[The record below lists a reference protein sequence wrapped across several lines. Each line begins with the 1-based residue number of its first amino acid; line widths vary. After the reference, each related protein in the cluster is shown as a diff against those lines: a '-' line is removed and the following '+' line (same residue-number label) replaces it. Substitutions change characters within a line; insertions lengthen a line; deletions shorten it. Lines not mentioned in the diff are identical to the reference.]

1 MNLVLFDSSA
11 RESLLPLTFARP
23 VADLRLGTLTIAQ
36 KWERRLGATVSML
49 TQDYLS
55 GFFPTKLEEQ
65 NLLVNGSVL
74 PTPELLDFILEVPTG
89 TAYYREGEL
98 VVARFSAEAVI
109 AFASA
114 HKLAVPQGG
123 DGPGQEITKRQL
135 PDLPLFRIT
144 HPSDLFTQN
153 DRAVR
158 EDFALLTAGRTSQP
172 VSETNTVIG
181 PADQLFVEEG
191 VTLEACTVNCNTGPV
206 YLGKN
211 AVILEGCLFRGPLS
225 IGTGTVIKMGT
236 KIYGATTFG
245 PYCKAGGEINNTI
258 FQANSNKGHEG
269 YLGNAFIGK
278 WCNLGADTNASNLK
292 NDYSNVKTW
301 SYTDGGGM
309 RKTDLQFHGLI
320 MGDHCKVGIN
330 TMFNTGTVV
339 GFSSNVFG
347 AGFPPPFLPSFTWGG
362 GEGQQEYRL
371 DRAMATAERV
381 MARRDRPFTERHR
394 KVFEHIFAAD
404 ARYRFS

>member
-11 RESLLPLTFARP
+11 RRSLLPLTFARP
-23 VADLRLGTLTIAQ
+23 VADLRLGTLTIAE
-36 KWERRLGATVSML
+36 KWERRLEASVSML

-55 GFFPTKLEEQ
+55 GFFPTELAEH
-65 NLLVNGSVL
+65 NILVNGSVL
-74 PTPELLDFILEVPTG
+74 PTPELLAFIKGISPG
-89 TAYYREGEL
+89 TAYYRQGEL
-98 VVARFSAEAVI
+98 IAANFTADTVVA
-109 AFASA
+109 FAGDHS
-114 HKLAVPQGG
+114 LAVPQGAG
-123 DGPGQEITKRQL
+123 GASQGKITELQL

-172 VSETNTVIG
+172 VSKTNTVIG
-181 PADQLFVEEG
+181 PPDQLFVEEG
-191 VTLEACTVNCNTGPV
+191 VTLEACTINCTAGPV
-206 YLGKN
+206 YLGED
-211 AVILEGCLFRGPLS
+211 AVILEGCLLRGPLS
-225 IGTGTVIKMGT
+225 VGTGSVIKMGA
-236 KIYGATTFG
+236 KIYGATTLG
-245 PYCKAGGEINNTI
+245 PYCKAGGEINNAI

-301 SYTDGGGM
+301 SYAEGKM
-309 RKTDLQFHGLI
+309 RQTDLQFHGLI

-339 GFSSNVFG
+339 GFSSNIFG

-362 GEGQQEYRL
+362 SEG
-371 DRAMATAERV
+371 ATGVPSRSRDGH
-381 MARRDRPFTERHR
+381 RRTSDGSSRPTLHR
-394 KVFEHIFAAD
+394 PSPQNV
-404 ARYRFS
+404 